1 MTTIIS
7 TAAITTARAPRYGK
21 QLVSHL
27 GRRSVG
33 AWDETTGSGT
43 LDMNDDAAHVTLS
56 STPEALLI
64 EIRSTDADAATYEDV
79 VGRHLV
85 RFGERD
91 ELKVRWERS
100 DGSDGSSQG

>member
-1 MTTIIS
+1 VNAPILS
-7 TAAITTARAPRYGK
+7 TATVATARAPRYGK

-33 AWDETTGSGT
+33 VWDEATASGT
-43 LDMNDDAAHVTLS
+43 LDMNDNAVHVTFNA
-56 STPEALLI
+56 TPQALLI
-64 EIRSTDADAATYEDV
+64 EIRSTDAATYEDV

-91 ELKVRWERS
+91 ELAVSWERS
-100 DGSDGSSQG
+100 DGTVGTSQG